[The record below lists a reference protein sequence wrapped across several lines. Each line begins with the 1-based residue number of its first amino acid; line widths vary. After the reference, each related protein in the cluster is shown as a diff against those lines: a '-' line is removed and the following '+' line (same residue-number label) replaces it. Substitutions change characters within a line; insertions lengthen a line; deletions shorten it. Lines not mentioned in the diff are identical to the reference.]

1 MFETT
6 QYFRTCKTMELKAN
20 LWQKVSS
27 VDYSVK
33 ANVNLLMHNAPKRS
47 DTLKNFSANA
57 ARFLKCVWPFWD
69 IIHKDLISI
78 NKIQQ
83 LFIYGAN
90 ISLIIGIKTKQ
101 IFLIKK
107 MINGYCSV

>member
-47 DTLKNFSANA
+47 DTL
-57 ARFLKCVWPFWD
+57 
-69 IIHKDLISI
+69 
-78 NKIQQ
+78 
-83 LFIYGAN
+83 
-90 ISLIIGIKTKQ
+90 
-101 IFLIKK
+101 
-107 MINGYCSV
+107 